1 MAELDPQAAIDK
13 IEAVEQEVEQNS
25 RLAKR
30 FAAFDPAPKARFCSP
45 IPRRLNGLIR
55 THRCQERLKIVASRI
70 SVCRS

>member
-30 FAAFDPAPKARFCSP
+30 FAAFDPS
-45 IPRRLNGLIR
+45 
-55 THRCQERLKIVASRI
+55 TQS
-70 SVCRS
+70 